1 MKTAAILL
9 AVLLATSAHATSFRR
24 KTALVDNVVAI
35 DYSDI
40 PGHRHSQ
47 VGLLDT
53 KHPLLVKLDDYDVQ
67 RTAKYNP
74 VVVDLSKVIPSN
86 QAATPGG
93 KSGKQAGGTGAIPD
107 RSFAPSGRAD
117 KAEANNAQEV
127 VVSHQGSTEA
137 IFGPPPYRRSQS
149 DAFRSAAESAR
160 TGSRTDAV

>member
-1 MKTAAILL
+1 MKTAVILL
-9 AVLLATSAHATSFRR
+9 AVLFASAAHASSFRR

-35 DYSDI
+35 DYSEI

-53 KHPLLVKLDDYDVQ
+53 KHPLLVKLDDYEVQ

-74 VVVDLSKVIPSN
+74 VVVDLSKVVPSN

-93 KSGKQAGGTGAIPD
+93 KSAKQTGGAGSTPD
-107 RSFAPSGRAD
+107 RSFAPAERAD
-117 KAEANNAQEV
+117 KAKANDAQEV
-127 VVSHQGSTEA
+127 VVLHQGSTEV
-137 IFGPPPYRRSQS
+137 ISGPPPHRRSQS
-149 DAFRSAAESAR
+149 NAFRSAAESAR